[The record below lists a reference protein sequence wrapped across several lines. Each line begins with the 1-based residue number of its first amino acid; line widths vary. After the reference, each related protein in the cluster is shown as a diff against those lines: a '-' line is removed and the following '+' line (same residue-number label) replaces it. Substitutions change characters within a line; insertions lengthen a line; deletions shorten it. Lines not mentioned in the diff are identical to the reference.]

1 MARFIL
7 KRILQIIP
15 MLLVVTIFAFCLSNL
30 ASGDIAEI
38 SIRSSGGQVTPE
50 NLAQARIDLGLDQPL
65 VIQYFNWLGKAV
77 RFDFGNSF
85 ISGKPVINEIMSR
98 FPNTLYLVLI
108 ASIMAI
114 VIAVPIALLSARY
127 SGSILD
133 QGLRVV
139 TTIGATMPE
148 FWLGLLLLYVVA
160 IHLGIVPVIA
170 GSNIANI
177 FLPAFTLCLSYSAV
191 YVRMLRTNL
200 IEVRRSNYFKAA
212 RSKGM
217 SEGSAMVRHG
227 LKNAILPCVTLIATN
242 FGGMISGGF
251 AVETIFSWNGV
262 ARYAIESVKAK
273 DIPVIE
279 CYLLLVALA
288 YIIVNLIVDIIYQYI
303 DPKIKLQ
310 GGRRRLWF
318 KR

>member
-114 VIAVPIALLSARY
+114 S
-127 SGSILD
+127 
-133 QGLRVV
+133 
-139 TTIGATMPE
+139 
-148 FWLGLLLLYVVA
+148 LLY
-160 IHLGIVPVIA
+160 P
-170 GSNIANI
+170 
-177 FLPAFTLCLSYSAV
+177 
-191 YVRMLRTNL
+191 
-200 IEVRRSNYFKAA
+200 
-212 RSKGM
+212 
-217 SEGSAMVRHG
+217 
-227 LKNAILPCVTLIATN
+227 LPCFLQ
-242 FGGMISGGF
+242 
-251 AVETIFSWNGV
+251 
-262 ARYAIESVKAK
+262 
-273 DIPVIE
+273 DIPEVS
-279 CYLLLVALA
+279 
-288 YIIVNLIVDIIYQYI
+288 
-303 DPKIKLQ
+303 
-310 GGRRRLWF
+310 
-318 KR
+318 

>member
-1 MARFIL
+1 
-7 KRILQIIP
+7 

-50 NLAQARIDLGLDQPL
+50 NLAQARIGLGLDQPL

-114 VIAVPIALLSARY
+114 VIAVLPIALLSARY

-139 TTIGATMPE
+139 TTIGADHLPE
-148 FWLGLLLLYVVA
+148 FWLGLLLLYVFA

-200 IEVRRSNYFKAA
+200 IEVRRSNFFKAA
-212 RSKGM
+212 RS
-217 SEGSAMVRHG
+217 ER
-227 LKNAILPCVTLIATN
+227 N
-242 FGGMISGGF
+242 
-251 AVETIFSWNGV
+251 E
-262 ARYAIESVKAK
+262 
-273 DIPVIE
+273 
-279 CYLLLVALA
+279 
-288 YIIVNLIVDIIYQYI
+288 
-303 DPKIKLQ
+303 
-310 GGRRRLWF
+310 
-318 KR
+318 

>member
-7 KRILQIIP
+7 KKNIANYSHVAGCYNIC
-15 MLLVVTIFAFCLSNL
+15 FCLSNL

-148 FWLGLLLLYVVA
+148 FWLGLLLLYVFA

-170 GSNIANI
+170 GKQYCEYISSSFYIMLKL
-177 FLPAFTLCLSYSAV
+177 FSRLCTY
-191 YVRMLRTNL
+191 
-200 IEVRRSNYFKAA
+200 AA
-212 RSKGM
+212 YKS
-217 SEGSAMVRHG
+217 
-227 LKNAILPCVTLIATN
+227 
-242 FGGMISGGF
+242 
-251 AVETIFSWNGV
+251 
-262 ARYAIESVKAK
+262 
-273 DIPVIE
+273 D
-279 CYLLLVALA
+279 
-288 YIIVNLIVDIIYQYI
+288 
-303 DPKIKLQ
+303 
-310 GGRRRLWF
+310 
-318 KR
+318 